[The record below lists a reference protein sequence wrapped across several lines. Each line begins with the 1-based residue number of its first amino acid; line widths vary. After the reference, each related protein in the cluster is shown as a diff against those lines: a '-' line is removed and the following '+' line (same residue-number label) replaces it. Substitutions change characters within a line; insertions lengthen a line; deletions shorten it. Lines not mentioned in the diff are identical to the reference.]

1 MTEIKNNFRSGIVAL
16 IGPPNAG
23 KSTLLNQ
30 IIGEKVAIVS
40 PKPQTTRNQITGI
53 LTRENVQIVFLDTPG
68 VHQRKGKLNSLL
80 LKAAWDGLV
89 AADVIVLLLDG
100 YLYSQ
105 KPQVM
110 ERDLGVLANRLRK
123 VKNPLFIAVNKVD
136 RVKDKKILLPLSE
149 RLNELF
155 PDVEI
160 FFISALNRYGIEELL
175 NKIVPALPYGP
186 PLYPEDQISTL
197 PLRFMVAEIIREK
210 LFLCLHKE
218 LPYNLAVQVEQWEE
232 SETLA
237 KIMATIY
244 VSRSSH
250 KPIVIGHKGQ
260 LLKKI
265 GQQSRLE
272 IEEIVGKKVYLEL
285 WVKIKPKWTEN
296 TSFLFSLG
304 LGG

>member
-1 MTEIKNNFRSGIVAL
+1 MTEITSDFRSGIVAL

-53 LTRENVQIVFLDTPG
+53 LTREDVQIVFLDTPG
-68 VHQRKGKLNSLL
+68 IHQRKGKLNSFL
-80 LKAAWDGLV
+80 LKSAWDGL
-89 AADVIVLLLDG
+89 ASADVIVFLLDG
-100 YLYSQ
+100 HLYLQ
-105 KPQVM
+105 KPQLM
-110 ERDLGVLANRLRK
+110 ERELVPLAERLKK
-123 VKNPLFIAVNKVD
+123 VRNPLFIAVNKVD
-136 RVKDKKILLPLSE
+136 RVKDKKLLLPLSA
-149 RLNELF
+149 RLNELM

-160 FFISALNRYGIEELL
+160 FFISARNGDGVQELL
-175 NKIVPALPYGP
+175 AKIIPVLPYGP

-197 PLRFMVAEIIREK
+197 PLRFMAAEIIREK
-210 LFLCLHKE
+210 LFLSLHKE
-218 LPYNLAVQVEQWEE
+218 LPYNLAVQVEHWEE
-232 SETLA
+232 TETLV

-250 KPIVIGHKGQ
+250 KPIVIGHRGQ
-260 LLKKI
+260 LLKKV
-265 GQQSRLE
+265 GQEARVE

-304 LGG
+304 LG

>member
-110 ERDLGVLANRLRK
+110 ERDLGVLANRLKK

-136 RVKDKKILLPLSE
+136 RVKDKKILLPLSS

-160 FFISALNRYGIEELL
+160 FFISARNGDGIEDLL
-175 NKIVPALPYGP
+175 DKIVPALPYGP

-197 PLRFMVAEIIREK
+197 PLRFMAAEIIREK

-218 LPYNLAVQVEQWEE
+218 LPYNLAVQVEHWEE
-232 SETLA
+232 SEKLA

-250 KPIVIGHKGQ
+250 KPIVIGHRGQ

-265 GQQSRLE
+265 GQQARME

>member
-1 MTEIKNNFRSGIVAL
+1 
-16 IGPPNAG
+16 
-23 KSTLLNQ
+23 
-30 IIGEKVAIVS
+30 
-40 PKPQTTRNQITGI
+40 

-296 TSFLFSLG
+296 TSFLLSLG
-304 LGG
+304 PGG

>member
-110 ERDLGVLANRLRK
+110 ERDLGVLANRLKK

-296 TSFLFSLG
+296 TSFLLSLG
-304 LGG
+304 PGG

>member
-1 MTEIKNNFRSGIVAL
+1 MTETKGDFRSVIVAL

-296 TSFLFSLG
+296 TSFLLSLG
-304 LGG
+304 PGG